1 MHVLVDKELAR
12 KAESEGP
19 KAECT
24 CTCKKSRAE
33 KEPDDPGARTA
44 TNLDVYYKVN
54 G

>member
-1 MHVLVDKELAR
+1 MHVLVDKKLPR

-24 CTCKKSRAE
+24 CKCQESRAE
-33 KEPDDPGARTA
+33 KEPDDAGAFAAVR
-44 TNLDVYYKVN
+44 LDLYYKIN